1 MNDKTLRK
9 NSYYKTS
16 DLALAATIS
25 LWYSLD
31 RVDHTN
37 PHKVKF
43 QFLRNKQLDELIE
56 SFWKRALRVEPLA
69 YFNQLKIL
77 KGQIYGEK

>member
-1 MNDKTLRK
+1 MNDTTLRK
-9 NSYYKTS
+9 IRYYKTS
-16 DLALAATIS
+16 DLALAATIC

-31 RVDHTN
+31 SVDQTN